1 MAGSTYWR
9 GAQMFKKILLAV
21 DGSESSAKAVG
32 HVEDLARA
40 MDSEVLVFHLRE
52 MLSVSGG
59 AFDVDVTEQDVDVA
73 AQVAAA
79 LKERNL
85 KASSVRRKEYYRRT
99 AQEIVIQA
107 HDFGADLIVMGSRG
121 LSGLPGMLLG
131 SVTQKV
137 LHFSDIPVLVI
148 PDVPVVVID

>member
-21 DGSESSAKAVG
+21 DGSESSAKAVD

-40 MDSEVLVFHLRE
+40 LDSEVLVFHLRE
-52 MLSVSGG
+52 MLAVSGG
-59 AFDVDVTEQDVDVA
+59 PVDVDVTEEDVDVA

-79 LKERNL
+79 LKERNV
-85 KASSVRRKEYYRRT
+85 KASSLRRKEYYRRT

-137 LHFSDIPVLVI
+137 LHFTDVPVLVI
-148 PDVPVVVID
+148 D

>member
-1 MAGSTYWR
+1 MAEREPMAGSTQWR
-9 GAQMFKKILLAV
+9 GAQMFEKIPLAV
-21 DGSESSAKAVG
+21 DGSENSAKAVD

-52 MLSVSGG
+52 MLGVSGG
-59 AFDVDVTEQDVDVA
+59 AFDVDVTEQDADVA
-73 AQVAAA
+73 AQVAAS
-79 LKERNL
+79 LKERHV
-85 KASSVRRKEYYRRT
+85 KASSLRRKEYYGRT
-99 AQEIVIQA
+99 AQEIVVQA

-137 LHFSDIPVLVI
+137 LHFTDIPVLVI
-148 PDVPVVVID
+148 D

>member
-1 MAGSTYWR
+1 
-9 GAQMFKKILLAV
+9 MFKKILLAV